1 KELQLDREN
10 PALPDRTVHYR
21 ATLKAYT
28 YEKEYPEWIKK
39 LEYMNTQLKAL
50 IDIMVGVE
58 AQAPSPRSDRFIE
71 HFIHEE
77 QEDLK
82 ERGNVASNTI
92 QEQLNLSRHARPG
105 EQHGLSLHEELLRV
119 KLDAVEQQ
127 QKNLNKEREEFEKQK
142 LRDKAELDKEK
153 AKLVQL
159 KTRNLK
165 TEDSRTDNQ
174 NP

>member
-1 KELQLDREN
+1 MRILNENLRSQKKRITRFAKKATECFENGKGTLINILAGIKDKNALAEDIVRQQAEKELQLDREN
-10 PALPDRTVHYR
+10 PALPDRTEHYR

-28 YEKEYPEWIKK
+28 YEKDYPEWIKK

-82 ERGNVASNTI
+82 ERGNVASK
-92 QEQLNLSRHARPG
+92 RF
-105 EQHGLSLHEELLRV
+105 
-119 KLDAVEQQ
+119 
-127 QKNLNKEREEFEKQK
+127 KN
-142 LRDKAELDKEK
+142 
-153 AKLVQL
+153 
-159 KTRNLK
+159 
-165 TEDSRTDNQ
+165 S
-174 NP
+174 